1 MVEATQ
7 MQMESGEDG
16 NLARG
21 TMVTA
26 LCWVS
31 RGYAK
36 PVLQEADDE
45 LDAAEMRE
53 HRKLQKKIAR

>member
-53 HRKLQKKIAR
+53 HRKL